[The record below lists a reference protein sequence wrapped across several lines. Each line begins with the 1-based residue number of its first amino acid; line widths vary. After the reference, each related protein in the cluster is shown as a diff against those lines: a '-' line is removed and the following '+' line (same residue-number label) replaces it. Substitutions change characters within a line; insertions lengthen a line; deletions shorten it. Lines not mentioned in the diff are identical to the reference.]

1 MDDDLWDTVATSVD
15 LEDNSNEAG
24 ASGNLSKKVP
34 AINFTPRGTKK
45 LYITKSGAFIKFE
58 YLARLP
64 AEYLKVA
71 KKIENYFTLRSK
83 TITGALKQ
91 LKCCRMDK
99 ANKRMIVP
107 RFGVFEILNDK
118 YKLNGFTTVS
128 QINVGEL
135 PSRKFQWCGTQT
147 NNQILITSE
156 ILENYFTPERAKL
169 GSAGVIVNLEAGQG
183 KSYLA
188 AYLISKIQKKTAI
201 ILHTTAL
208 IEQWVKVLQNALG
221 ETVSIGYY
229 YAKKKKAGDIM
240 LFIIDSAAN
249 DEFTIA
255 GETFNAV
262 EFYNRFGL
270 VILDECHMYSSK
282 TALKALRAAQ
292 APYMLGLSATPDE
305 HVDGYD
311 QAVWWSIG
319 PILDAQAL
327 PGYVATSDDFTA
339 EVHRIMYYGPQ
350 EYTRVIVNKT
360 TEMTSIA
367 ETINMICEDPA
378 RNQVIIDCIL
388 EGLELGLYM
397 FVFADRRDYLTILQ
411 ETLKEQRQI
420 EGEIVDSDE
429 DFVRVVGGAKAE
441 ELENAEINSKVIFTT
456 YQYMGT
462 GKSVVKMNGLVLA
475 TPRKT
480 KMKQY
485 INRIF
490 RLGSDTTIKRH
501 IYDICD
507 MKLKLSNQWST
518 RVQHYKSKNYPIT
531 TKKIKYSDVEI
542 GGVAEV
548 FEAEDI
554 EGSVE
559 DGVGDGVEENTEET
573 QEETQEEEDEDTQ
586 VPKTQLST
594 KSSTKPVI
602 KKDLSVESTKKIL
615 SIADSLVARIKKSK

>member
-1 MDDDLWDTVATSVD
+1 MMDDALWDSVGTS
-15 LEDNSNEAG
+15 LEDRGEPDEQHDSRSE
-24 ASGNLSKKVP
+24 LVKKLP
-34 AINFTPRGTKK
+34 AINFTPTGTKK
-45 LYITKSGAFIKFE
+45 IYITKSGAFIKFE
-58 YLARLP
+58 YLASSSV
-64 AEYLKVA
+64 EYLKVA

-83 TITGALKQ
+83 TITGVLKQ
-91 LKCCRMDK
+91 LRCSRMDK
-99 ANKRMIVP
+99 LGKRMIVP
-107 RFGVFEILNDK
+107 RFGIYEILNSK
-118 YKLNGFTTVS
+118 YKLASFTTVG
-128 QINVGEL
+128 QIGVGEP
-135 PSRKFQWCGTQT
+135 PSRKFQWRGTLTSNQT
-147 NNQILITSE
+147 LITNE
-156 ILENYFTPERAKL
+156 IMEKYFTSERVKL

-208 IEQWVKVLQNALG
+208 IEQWVKVLQTALG

-240 LFIIDSAAN
+240 IFIIDSAAN
-249 DEFTIA
+249 NEFTIA
-255 GETFNAV
+255 GETFKAV

-282 TALKALRAAQ
+282 TALKALRSAQ

-311 QAVWWSIG
+311 RAVWWSIG
-319 PILDAQAL
+319 PVLDAQTL
-327 PGYVATSDDFTA
+327 PGYVTTSDDFTA
-339 EVHRIMYYGPQ
+339 EVHRIMYYGPN
-350 EYTRVIVNKT
+350 EYTRVIVNKI

-367 ETINMICEDPA
+367 ETINMICEDQS
-378 RNQVIIDCIL
+378 RNQVIIDCIS
-388 EGLELGLYM
+388 EGLGFGLYM
-397 FVFADRRDYLTILQ
+397 FVFADRRDYLTRLQ
-411 ETLKEQRQI
+411 EMLKEQRQI

-441 ELENAEINSKVIFTT
+441 ELENAEVKSKVIFTT

-490 RLGSDTTIKRH
+490 RLGSDTSVKRH

-507 MKLKLSNQWST
+507 MKLKLSNQWTT
-518 RVQHYKSKNYPIT
+518 RAIHYKSKNYPVT
-531 TKKIKYSDVEI
+531 AKKIKYSDVEM
-542 GGVAEV
+542 GDARTDQCVAEV
-548 FEAEDI
+548 FDI
-554 EGSVE
+554 SESSSAHPKP
-559 DGVGDGVEENTEET
+559 T
-573 QEETQEEEDEDTQ
+573 Q
-586 VPKTQLST
+586 
-594 KSSTKPVI
+594 
-602 KKDLSVESTKKIL
+602 KDLTAVATKKIL
-615 SIADSLVARIKKSK
+615 SIAGSLVARIKSSSC